1 MLFKACLELFFR
13 GKEVKSKLVEKP
25 LLYVWYICH
34 VSSFCQVLY
43 KLAQVRVL
51 QRVKKKRFLQ
61 QPKTLIIVSYKH
73 LNLNSAK
80 Q

>member
-1 MLFKACLELFFR
+1 MRLKR

-34 VSSFCQVLY
+34 VSSFCQVLH

-51 QRVKKKRFLQ
+51 QRVKKAFPTTTKNIDNG
-61 QPKTLIIVSYKH
+61 KVH
-73 LNLNSAK
+73 G
-80 Q
+80 